1 METGTNQAE
10 FQPITTQEALDGIL
24 AEHDKQFENWKSP
37 EQIQADSDKLTT
49 KVTTLTAKVDEL
61 KQQLATAQANADS
74 QNLVNLKMKI
84 AHEKG
89 IPFELAERLNGAT
102 EDEIR
107 QDAETFAKFTVQK
120 RVPPTFRSND
130 GKLSGN
136 ASLVELLHGLKNN

>member
-1 METGTNQAE
+1 MEENVFT
-10 FQPITTQEALDGIL
+10 PIETQEALDAIL
-24 AEHDKQFENWKSP
+24 VEHDKQYSGWLSP
-37 EQIQADSDKLTT
+37 EQAQASADKLTAQVNDLT
-49 KVTTLTAKVDEL
+49 KKLN
-61 KQQLATAQANADS
+61 TAQANADS
-74 QNLVNLKMKI
+74 QSLVNLKLRI

-89 IPFELAERLNGAT
+89 IPFELAERLNGTT

-130 GKLSGN
+130 GKLSGKN

>member
-1 METGTNQAE
+1 METE
-10 FQPITTQEALDGIL
+10 FTPIETQEALDGIL

-89 IPFELAERLNGAT
+89 IPFELAERLNGTT

-120 RVPPTFRSND
+120 RVPPTFRSSDNKFS
-130 GKLSGN
+130 GKN